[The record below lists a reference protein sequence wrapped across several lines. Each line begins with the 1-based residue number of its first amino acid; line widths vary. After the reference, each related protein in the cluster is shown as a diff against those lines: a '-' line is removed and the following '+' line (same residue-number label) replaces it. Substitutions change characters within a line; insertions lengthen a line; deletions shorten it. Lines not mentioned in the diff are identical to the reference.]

1 MAVELIKITGA
12 NKAIMKTFLK
22 ILFSCIFVWM
32 IAMTIHVQGYKSIM
46 LSPGEFSWQT
56 SPWACATLFDA
67 YFGFVTFFV
76 WVCFKERT
84 LWARLVWFILIMSL
98 GNIAMSGYVL
108 LQLFKLRADEPASAI
123 LTRR

>member
-1 MAVELIKITGA
+1 MVLTGVDET
-12 NKAIMKTFLK
+12 IMKTFLK
-22 ILFSCIFVWM
+22 ILFSCIFLWM
-32 IAMTIHVQGYKSIM
+32 IAMTMHVQAHKSIT
-46 LSPGEFSWQT
+46 LSPSEFNWQT

-76 WVCFKERT
+76 WVCFKERSH
-84 LWARLVWFILIMSL
+84 WARLVWFILILSL

-108 LQLFKLRADEPASAI
+108 LRLFKLRADEPASAI